1 MECELIYL
9 TLKKTI
15 KLEEYQMALY
25 LVESTINNV
34 TTKDAFSALVDKVN
48 TAADVSV
55 IEVQVAKNFSRAYF
69 IIEAGE
75 ETTATAALEAQ
86 GITID
91 LAKEVRLIGKD
102 LSEVKAGGEQ
112 VNYLVEWEIPA
123 EITME
128 KYLERKKKN
137 SVKYEEVPDVK
148 FSRTYVCEDMT
159 KCLCFY
165 DAPDEAA
172 VKRAREAVQTPIT
185 SLTELAD

>member
-1 MECELIYL
+1 MSLF
-9 TLKKTI
+9 
-15 KLEEYQMALY
+15 
-25 LVESTINNV
+25 LVESKISAVSN
-34 TTKDAFSALVDKVN
+34 KEQFEALVENVHA
-48 TAADVSV
+48 TEGTGV
-55 IEVQVAKNFSRAYF
+55 IEVQVAKDFSRAYF
-69 IIEAGE
+69 IIEAD
-75 ETTATAALEAQ
+75 TDVAAKSALEAQ
-86 GITID
+86 NVIIE
-91 LAKEVRLIGKD
+91 LVKEVRLIGKE
-102 LSEVKAGGEQ
+102 LEEVKANKEH

-123 EITME
+123 EITMD

>member
-1 MECELIYL
+1 MNLF
-9 TLKKTI
+9 
-15 KLEEYQMALY
+15 
-25 LVESTINNV
+25 LVESTINEV
-34 TTKDAFSALVDKVN
+34 STKQEFTSLVEKVHTTEGVD
-48 TAADVSV
+48 V
-55 IEVQVAKNFSRAYF
+55 IEVQVAKDFSRSYF
-69 IIEAGE
+69 ILESSEQNVAIS
-75 ETTATAALEAQ
+75 ALQSQ
-86 GITID
+86 GISID
-91 LAKEVRLIGKD
+91 LVKEVRLIGKELD
-102 LSEVKAGGEQ
+102 EVKAGGEQ

-185 SLTELAD
+185 SLTELAE

>member
-1 MECELIYL
+1 MS
-9 TLKKTI
+9 
-15 KLEEYQMALY
+15 LY
-25 LVESTINNV
+25 LVESTINEV
-34 TTKDAFSALVDKVN
+34 SSKEAFSALVDKVHATKN
-48 TAADVSV
+48 VGV
-55 IEVQVAKNFSRAYF
+55 IEVQVAKDFSRSYF
-69 IIEAGE
+69 IIEATE
-75 ETTATAALEAQ
+75 EGAAKEALQAQ
-86 GITID
+86 GVSID
-91 LAKEVRLIGKD
+91 LIKEVRLIGKELD
-102 LSEVKAGGEQ
+102 EVKAGGEQ
-112 VNYLVEWEIPA
+112 VNYLVEWEIPS

-185 SLTELAD
+185 SLTELSD

>member
-1 MECELIYL
+1 MSLF
-9 TLKKTI
+9 
-15 KLEEYQMALY
+15 
-25 LVESTINNV
+25 LVESTISAVSN
-34 TTKDAFSALVDKVN
+34 KEQFEALVENVH
-48 TAADVSV
+48 TTEGAGV
-55 IEVQVAKNFSRAYF
+55 IEVQVAKDFSRAYF
-69 IIEAGE
+69 IIEADAE
-75 ETTATAALEAQ
+75 VAAKSALEAQ
-86 GITID
+86 NVTIE
-91 LAKEVRLIGKD
+91 LVKEVRLIGKE
-102 LSEVKAGGEQ
+102 LEEVKANKEH

-123 EITME
+123 EITMD
-128 KYLERKKKN
+128 KDLERKKKN

>member
-1 MECELIYL
+1 
-9 TLKKTI
+9 
-15 KLEEYQMALY
+15 MALF
-25 LVESTINNV
+25 LVESTISEV
-34 TTKDAFSALVDKVN
+34 STKEAFSELVEKVHGAEG
-48 TAADVSV
+48 TGV
-55 IEVQVAKNFSRAYF
+55 IEVQVAKDFSRAYF
-69 IIEAGE
+69 IIEADE
-75 ETTATAALEAQ
+75 ESTATTVLEGQ
-86 GITID
+86 NVTID
-91 LAKEVRLIGKD
+91 LVKEVRLIGKELD
-102 LSEVKAGGEQ
+102 EVKAGGEQ

-172 VKRAREAVQTPIT
+172 VKRAREAVETPIT
-185 SLTELAD
+185 SLTELADK

>member
-1 MECELIYL
+1 
-9 TLKKTI
+9 
-15 KLEEYQMALY
+15 MALF
-25 LVESTINNV
+25 LVEGTV
-34 TTKDAFSALVDKVN
+34 QQVETKEAFSALIEQVHAGDK
-48 TAADVSV
+48 AQV
-55 IEVQVAKNFSRAYF
+55 IEVQVAKDFSRAYF
-69 IIEAGE
+69 I
-75 ETTATAALEAQ
+75 LEADTEENATVALASEQ
-86 GITID
+86 VKVD
-91 LAKEVRLIGKD
+91 LVKEVRLIGKELD
-102 LSEVKAGGEQ
+102 EVKAGGEQ

-185 SLTELAD
+185 SLTELADK

>member
-1 MECELIYL
+1 MS
-9 TLKKTI
+9 
-15 KLEEYQMALY
+15 LY
-25 LVESTINNV
+25 LVESTINEV
-34 TTKDAFSALVDKVN
+34 SSKEAFSALVDKVHA
-48 TAADVSV
+48 TKDVGV
-55 IEVQVAKNFSRAYF
+55 IEVQVAKDFSRGYF
-69 IIEAGE
+69 IIEATE
-75 ETTATAALEAQ
+75 EEAVKEALQSQ
-86 GITID
+86 GVSID
-91 LAKEVRLIGKD
+91 LIKEVRLIGKELD
-102 LSEVKAGGEQ
+102 EVKAGGEQ

-185 SLTELAD
+185 SLTELSD

>member
-1 MECELIYL
+1 MSLF
-9 TLKKTI
+9 
-15 KLEEYQMALY
+15 
-25 LVESTINNV
+25 LVESTISAVSN
-34 TTKDAFSALVDKVN
+34 KEQFEALVENVH
-48 TAADVSV
+48 TTEGAGV
-55 IEVQVAKNFSRAYF
+55 IEVQVAKDFSRAYF
-69 IIEAGE
+69 IIEADAE
-75 ETTATAALEAQ
+75 VAAKSALEAQ
-86 GITID
+86 NVTIE
-91 LAKEVRLIGKD
+91 LVKEVRLIGKE
-102 LSEVKAGGEQ
+102 LEEVKANKEH

-123 EITME
+123 EITMD

>member
-1 MECELIYL
+1 
-9 TLKKTI
+9 
-15 KLEEYQMALY
+15 MALY
-25 LVESTINNV
+25 LVESTINDV
-34 TTKDAFSALVDKVN
+34 TSKDQFTALVEKVN
-48 TAADVSV
+48 ASEGANV
-55 IEVQVAKNFSRAYF
+55 IEVQVAKDFARGYF
-69 IIEAGE
+69 IIEATE
-75 ETTATAALEAQ
+75 EVAATSALTNEGVTA
-86 GITID
+86 D
-91 LAKEVRLIGKD
+91 LVKEVRLIGKELD
-102 LSEVKAGGEQ
+102 EVKAGGEQ

-123 EITME
+123 EITMD

-185 SLTELAD
+185 SLTELAE

>member
-1 MECELIYL
+1 MSLF
-9 TLKKTI
+9 
-15 KLEEYQMALY
+15 
-25 LVESTINNV
+25 LVESTISAVSN
-34 TTKDAFSALVDKVN
+34 KEQFEALVENVH
-48 TAADVSV
+48 TTEGAGV
-55 IEVQVAKNFSRAYF
+55 IEVQVAKDFSRAYF
-69 IIEAGE
+69 IIEADTE
-75 ETTATAALEAQ
+75 VAAKSALEAQ
-86 GITID
+86 NVTIE
-91 LAKEVRLIGKD
+91 LVKEVRLIGKE
-102 LSEVKAGGEQ
+102 LEEVKANKEH

-123 EITME
+123 EITMD

>member
-1 MECELIYL
+1 MSLF
-9 TLKKTI
+9 
-15 KLEEYQMALY
+15 
-25 LVESTINNV
+25 LVESTVKEVSSKEEFN
-34 TTKDAFSALVDKVN
+34 ALIEKVQQN
-48 TAADVSV
+48 DGAQV
-55 IEVQVAKNFSRAYF
+55 IEVQVAKDFTRAYF
-69 IIEAGE
+69 I
-75 ETTATAALEAQ
+75 LEAEQ
-86 GITID
+86 EEAATSALQNVGVQTD
-91 LAKEVRLIGKD
+91 LVKEVRLIGKE
-102 LSEVKAGGEQ
+102 LEEVKNNNET

-172 VKRAREAVQTPIT
+172 VKRAREAVETPIT